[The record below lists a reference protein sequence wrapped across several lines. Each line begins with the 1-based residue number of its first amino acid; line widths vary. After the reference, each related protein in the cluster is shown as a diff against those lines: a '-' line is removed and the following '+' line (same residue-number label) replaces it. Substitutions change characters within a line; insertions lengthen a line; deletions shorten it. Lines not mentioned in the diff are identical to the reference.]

1 MLPDQMPDSETG
13 LLIGLLDR
21 NIFSISGRVTGFI
34 IARTLHVILIRNYC
48 IWLEKM
54 VQGTAFLV
62 ETKIEL

>member
-1 MLPDQMPDSETG
+1 MRDSVTR
-13 LLIGLLDR
+13 LLIGLLKR
-21 NIFSISGRVTGFI
+21 SIFGISVRVTGFI

-54 VQGTAFLV
+54 AQGTAFLV